1 LSDDFLKAATKEIQE
16 ELDTLQQILGNCNND
31 IDIFNNG
38 KEIQMH
44 LHKIK
49 GLAPM
54 MGQKDI
60 GEIAKLTDAVVRHVI
75 ANGALEETLKNLL
88 ESNNVMR
95 AIFCDKYNEDLNE
108 YKEKI
113 KETFANV
120 LK

>member
-1 LSDDFLKAATKEIQE
+1 MSDDFLKAATKEIQE
-16 ELDTLQQILGNCNND
+16 ELDALQKILRNCNND
-31 IDIFNNG
+31 TDIFNNG
-38 KEIQMH
+38 KEIQRH

-54 MGQKDI
+54 MGQNDI
-60 GEIAKLTDAVVRHVI
+60 GEIAKITDAVARHVI
-75 ANGALEETLKNLL
+75 ADGALKETLKNLL
-88 ESNNVMR
+88 ESNSVMR
-95 AIFCDKYNEDLNE
+95 AILCDKYNGDIKE